1 MVSYMHSTS
10 TVFLFDVDKR
20 RFKENAVDIASVAY
34 ALVTKTSFFL
44 QIPVDEV
51 SG

>member
-1 MVSYMHSTS
+1 MHSTS

-34 ALVTKTSFFL
+34 ALVVPNGYLPFL
-44 QIPVDEV
+44 FR
-51 SG
+51 GWRH

>member
-34 ALVTKTSFFL
+34 ASSYKDLLFFAL
-44 QIPVDEV
+44 PV